1 MASAR
6 LVFIIPS
13 DEMVQ
18 IGLQYKLHPYPEQT
32 ALVAS
37 ESARKIMQ
45 GLPPIGYVSL
55 YVGVMDEKIC
65 YAYFIGASN
74 TPLDRINP
82 DMVEEFYGTFN
93 RKPEVFIQGDDRWNW
108 HCGSQKIRLV
118 GKIMT
123 RRGHKL
129 SE

>member
-1 MASAR
+1 MASTR
-6 LVFIIPS
+6 LVFIIRT
-13 DEMVQ
+13 DEMVR
-18 IGLQYKLHPYPEQT
+18 IGLQYKLHPYPDQT

-55 YVGVMDEKIC
+55 YNAVIDDKRC

-74 TPLDRINP
+74 TPLNRVNP
-82 DMVEEFYGTFN
+82 DLIEEFHGTFN
-93 RKPEVFIQGDDRWNW
+93 REPEEFTQGHDRWNW
-108 HCGSQKIRLV
+108 HCGSQKLRLV

-123 RRGHKL
+123 RRGRKL
-129 SE
+129 TE